1 MATVY
6 PEINLVS
13 FFNDSLDY
21 DCRSGRVEQGRGG
34 VIDRKRIHFI
44 NATKRTYTIN
54 ATLKDRDDLQTFLE
68 ANRGTPFVFRFDG
81 RTKPGLFVAKGWTW
95 NWVVYVAGSGV
106 WKLSLKLEEV
116 FRPGWVPSVL
126 ISTGFAGA
134 RGFGISLIS
143 SAIPS
148 LTIPTGNSR
157 GTGFDPTLFINS
169 SILPLGTGVGAGFD
183 PQLSSQ
189 VSISIVLGEATS
201 LGNDPDIR
209 EAISVAIPLGLGF
222 SSGEDAAV
230 TPGQATVTI
239 SQGFGQGVG
248 INPTITPSG
257 SSIVIDTGASAGTGI
272 DATIS
277 QVLVIGVG
285 EAQAIGIDPTITPS
299 EVLVTITLGE
309 SVGIG
314 VDPTIV
320 TATDNRVTVTG
331 DTRVTATGDTRVIN

>member
-6 PEINLVS
+6 PEIDLVS

-116 FRPGWVPSVL
+116 FRPGWVPSAL

-134 RGFGISLIS
+134 TGFKPRTELLDSQTL
-143 SAIPS
+143 
-148 LTIPTGNSR
+148 LIPTGNSR
-157 GTGFDPTLFINS
+157 GLGFNPIVNS
-169 SILPLGTGVGAGFD
+169 NDLILPLGVTTSIGFD
-183 PQLSSQ
+183 PGLTTL
-189 VSISIVLGEATS
+189 IT
-201 LGNDPDIR
+201 DDIR
-209 EAISVAIPLGLGF
+209 T
-222 SSGEDAAV
+222 
-230 TPGQATVTI
+230 TP
-239 SQGFGQGVG
+239 
-248 INPTITPSG
+248 
-257 SSIVIDTGASAGTGI
+257 
-272 DATIS
+272 
-277 QVLVIGVG
+277 
-285 EAQAIGIDPTITPS
+285 
-299 EVLVTITLGE
+299 
-309 SVGIG
+309 
-314 VDPTIV
+314 
-320 TATDNRVTVTG
+320 TG
-331 DTRVTATGDTRVIN
+331 DTRVTPTGDTRITN